1 MEEGE
6 VMADYN
12 KYTAQVGIS
21 NRQMIAELRK
31 YYPRYGK
38 PTQSMVCAPKKYG
51 VQLTPEAEAIL
62 KLKWGN
68 AEGLSGVEWDGKS
81 ELPKPVKQRPERRH
95 KANKLCVRLDD
106 SLWSQFKAIY
116 ERSAFCS
123 MQDFI
128 EAAIVEFI
136 RRREESVY
144 R

>member
-1 MEEGE
+1 
-6 VMADYN
+6 MADYN
-12 KYTAQVGIS
+12 KYTAQVGIT
-21 NRQMIAELRK
+21 NRQMITELRK

-62 KLKWGN
+62 KLKFGN
-68 AEGLSGVEWDGKS
+68 AEGLSGVEWDGKT
-81 ELPKPVKQRPERRH
+81 ELPNPVKQRVERRS

-106 SLWSQFKAIY
+106 SLWSQFKEIY
-116 ERSAFCS
+116 ERSAFAS

-136 RRREESVY
+136 RRRESNVG